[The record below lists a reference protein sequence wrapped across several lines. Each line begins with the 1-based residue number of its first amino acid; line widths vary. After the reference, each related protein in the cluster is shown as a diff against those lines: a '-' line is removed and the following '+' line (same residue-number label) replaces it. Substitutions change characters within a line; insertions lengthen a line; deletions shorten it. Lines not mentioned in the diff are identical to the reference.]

1 MRSYDLAELLLTELH
16 RADSPHQAAP
26 LNRRL
31 YHTLRATILAGYLT
45 AGTQLPSTRDLARDL
60 DLSRNTVMSAIN
72 QLVAEGYL
80 TAQQGSGTYVSDTLP
95 DQRPLTPASASRAR
109 QARDAEANPRD
120 LSQRGCLL
128 TRDSGAEQ
136 FEVQPFAPGALE
148 FTEFPIQLW
157 QKLQAKYWRGLDR
170 DLLDYGQQG
179 GYMPLRAAIAQY
191 LTLSRSV
198 RVEPE
203 QVLITSGTQQAID
216 LTARLLTDH
225 GDEAWVENP
234 CYWGARRALE
244 AGGLR
249 LRPIAVDAEGIAPSD
264 SDWQSNPRLIYVTPS
279 HQYPLGHVMSLQRR
293 RALLKFAASRR
304 CWIFEDDYDSE
315 FRYTGRPFASL
326 QGLDEH
332 AQVLYSGTFSKVMY
346 PGIRLGY
353 LVVPRD
359 LLPAFNTGLY
369 DIYRPGQLMLQAAL
383 TDFINEG
390 HLNTLIRRLRV
401 AYRARRDELA
411 RRIQQCLGDRVRIS
425 GQESGLHLCLVF
437 NPECAGVDDPHAAR
451 PPEGAH
457 PALGR
462 PAGGVDDP
470 HAARPPEGAHPTL
483 GRPGGGVDDTAIADA
498 ATAHG
503 MSVRPLSRY
512 YIGEPQQ
519 RGLILGYAYVPTE
532 RVAPWAKKLCEL
544 IRRQLA

>member
-16 RADSPHQAAP
+16 RADSPHHAAP

-31 YHTLRATILAGYLT
+31 YQTLRSTILAGRLT

-60 DLSRNTVMSAIN
+60 DLSRNTVMSAVG
-72 QLVAEGYL
+72 QLAAEGYL

-95 DQRPLTPASASRAR
+95 DQRPLSPMASAKLR
-109 QARDAEANPRD
+109 QARPVDANPRE
-120 LSQRGCLL
+120 LSQRGALL
-128 TRDSGAEQ
+128 THSSGSAQ
-136 FEVQPFAPGALE
+136 FEVQPFAPGAIE
-148 FTEFPIQLW
+148 FAEFPIQLW
-157 QKLQAKYWRGLDR
+157 QKLQAKYWRSLDR
-170 DLLDYGQQG
+170 DLLDYGQEG

-198 RVEPE
+198 RVAPE
-203 QVLITSGTQQAID
+203 QVIITSGTQQSLD
-216 LTARLLTDH
+216 LAARLLTDH

-244 AGGLR
+244 AGGLK
-249 LRPIAVDAEGIAPSD
+249 LRPIDVDAEGIAPNEA
-264 SDWQSNPRLIYVTPS
+264 DWHSNPRLIYVTPS

-353 LVVPRD
+353 LVVPSD

-369 DIYRPGQLMLQAAL
+369 DLYRPGQLMLQAAL
-383 TDFINEG
+383 TDFITEG

-401 AYRARRDELA
+401 TYQTRRDELA
-411 RRIQQCLGDRVRIS
+411 RRIQQCLGERVRIS
-425 GQESGLHLCLVF
+425 GQDSGLHLCMVF
-437 NPECAGVDDPHAAR
+437 DPARCGMVDDA
-451 PPEGAH
+451 
-457 PALGR
+457 
-462 PAGGVDDP
+462 
-470 HAARPPEGAHPTL
+470 
-483 GRPGGGVDDTAIADA
+483 AIAQA
-498 ATAHG
+498 AEAQG
-503 MSVRPLSRY
+503 MTVRPLSRY
-512 YIGEPQQ
+512 YLTEPPEGQGVLRRPGASLAPQQ

-532 RVAPWAKKLCEL
+532 RVSPWAKKLCEL
-544 IRRQLA
+544 IRQHIA